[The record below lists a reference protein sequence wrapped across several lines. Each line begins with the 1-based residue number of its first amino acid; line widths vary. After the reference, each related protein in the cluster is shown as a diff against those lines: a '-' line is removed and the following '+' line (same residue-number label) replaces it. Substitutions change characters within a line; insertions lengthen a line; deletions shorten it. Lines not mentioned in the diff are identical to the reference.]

1 MFKRKS
7 YIGLFIIILIFSLW
21 FIPRINNRVNDD
33 RVSDSSRTKEISQSS
48 KLSFINL
55 NGESRKVPE
64 FVFQNQDNR
73 YVTNEDFSGKVYVAE
88 FFFTSCP
95 SICIE
100 MNQNMKVLD
109 ELYGNRDDFGI
120 ASFTIDPE
128 NDTPTTLKKYS
139 ELIDVKSKN
148 WHFLTGDK
156 KDIYELSNNGF
167 NIFSSINEAVDGGFE
182 HQGFFALIDK
192 NGYIRSRVND
202 YGTPLVYYSGITNV
216 NESVQGIDMIKEDI
230 EKLLKEDYGKK

>member
-7 YIGLFIIILIFSLW
+7 YIGLFIIIIIFSFW
-21 FIPRINNRVNDD
+21 FIPRINNRVNDN

-100 MNQNMKVLD
+100 MNQNMKILD
-109 ELYGNRDDFGI
+109 EEFGGRDDFGI
-120 ASFTIDPE
+120 ASFTIDPV
-128 NDTPTTLKKYS
+128 NDTPVVLKEYS
-139 ELIDVKSKN
+139 ERLNVKSQN
-148 WHFLTGDK
+148 WHFLTGKID
-156 KDIYELSNNGF
+156 DVYELSNSGF
-167 NIFSSINEAVDGGFE
+167 NIFAGVNPAVAGGFE

-192 NGYIRSRVND
+192 NGYIRSRKDSN
-202 YGTPLVYYSGITNV
+202 GNPIVYYLGIENP
-216 NESVQGIDMIKEDI
+216 SADKQGIDMIKEDI
-230 EKLLKEDYGKK
+230 RKLLKNG

>member
-7 YIGLFIIILIFSLW
+7 YLGLFIIIIIFSFW
-21 FIPRINNRVNDD
+21 FIPRINNRVNDN

-100 MNQNMKVLD
+100 MNQNMKILD
-109 ELYGNRDDFGI
+109 EEFGGRDDFGI
-120 ASFTIDPE
+120 ASFTIDPV
-128 NDTPTTLKKYS
+128 NDTPVVLKEYAERLNVIS
-139 ELIDVKSKN
+139 QN
-148 WHFLTGDK
+148 WHFLTGKID
-156 KDIYELSNNGF
+156 DVYELSNSGF
-167 NIFSSINEAVDGGFE
+167 NIFAGVNPAVAGGFE

-192 NGYIRSRVND
+192 NGYIRSRKDSN
-202 YGTPLVYYSGITNV
+202 GNPIVYYLGIDNP
-216 NESVQGIDMIKEDI
+216 SADKQGIDMIKEDI
-230 EKLLKEDYGKK
+230 RKLLKNG

>member
-7 YIGLFIIILIFSLW
+7 YIGLFIIIIIFSFW
-21 FIPRINNRVNDD
+21 FIPRINNRVNDN

-73 YVTNEDFSGKVYVAE
+73 YVTNEDFLGKVYVAE

-100 MNQNMKVLD
+100 MNQNMKILD
-109 ELYGNRDDFGI
+109 EEFGGRDDFGI
-120 ASFTIDPE
+120 ASFTIDPV
-128 NDTPTTLKKYS
+128 NDTPVVLKEYA
-139 ELIDVKSKN
+139 ERLNVKSQN
-148 WHFLTGDK
+148 WHFLTGKID
-156 KDIYELSNNGF
+156 DVYELSNSGF
-167 NIFSSINEAVDGGFE
+167 NIFAGVNPAVAGGFE

-192 NGYIRSRVND
+192 NGYIRSRKDSN
-202 YGTPLVYYSGITNV
+202 GNPIVYYLGIENL
-216 NESVQGIDMIKEDI
+216 SADKQGIDMIKEDI
-230 EKLLKEDYGKK
+230 RKLLKNG

>member
-7 YIGLFIIILIFSLW
+7 YIALFIIIIIFSFW
-21 FIPRINNRVNDD
+21 FIPRINNRVNDN

-100 MNQNMKVLD
+100 MNQNMKILD
-109 ELYGNRDDFGI
+109 EEFGGRDDFGI
-120 ASFTIDPE
+120 ASFTIDPV
-128 NDTPTTLKKYS
+128 NDTPVVLKKYA
-139 ELIDVKSKN
+139 ERLNVKSQN
-148 WHFLTGDK
+148 WHFLTGKID
-156 KDIYELSNNGF
+156 DVYELSNSGF
-167 NIFSSINEAVDGGFE
+167 NIFAGVNPAVAGGFE

-192 NGYIRSRVND
+192 NGYIRSRKDSN
-202 YGTPLVYYSGITNV
+202 GNPIVYYLGIENL
-216 NESVQGIDMIKEDI
+216 SADKQGIDMIKEDI
-230 EKLLKEDYGKK
+230 RKLLKNG